1 MAASGAKNVMMI
13 IVALAALGGAALVAK
28 QRGLIG
34 GPSLDERIQTV
45 REKGQTFQAA
55 VSRDLNKQPE
65 RFNTVTIALKLDEDM
80 KNPEQDGR
88 ILLAGVV
95 KDAADL
101 EYIKQLVASKEPPM
115 EVEWSVRVVPK
126 Q

>member
-1 MAASGAKNVMMI
+1 MHMKLAAPLLLLSL
-13 IVALAALGGAALVAK
+13 ALASRCADTP
-28 QRGLIG
+28 QQ
-34 GPSLDERIQTV
+34 QT
-45 REKGQTFQAA
+45 
-55 VSRDLNKQPE
+55 KQPE

-88 ILLAGVV
+88 ILVAGVV